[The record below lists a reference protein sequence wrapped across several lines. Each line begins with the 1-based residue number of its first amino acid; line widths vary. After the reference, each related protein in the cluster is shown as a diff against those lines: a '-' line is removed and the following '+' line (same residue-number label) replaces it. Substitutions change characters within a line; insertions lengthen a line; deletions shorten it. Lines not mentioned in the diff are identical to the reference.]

1 MLVVTKG
8 QGDLRTESGEI
19 YIHFEIL
26 FCIEQPRRDS
36 KIFMF
41 EAM

>member
-1 MLVVTKG
+1 MLAVTKG
-8 QGDLRTESGEI
+8 QGDLRNESGEV

-26 FCIEQPRRDS
+26 FCIEHCDS
-36 KIFMF
+36 KIFMA